1 MSKGQHGRV
10 ERVSIHF
17 NQLKTGSEVW
27 KCGEVKG
34 EYQQFHRK
42 RSTSPAVQTGVS
54 STSNQKKLCLNSQ
67 QRISLSP
74 DQLCR
79 VLATPCVLSNHQVFT
94 LHPWPPF
101 PLPPPF
107 WMRFS
112 TLSLPVASA
121 LCYFPTPCKWHW
133 PAGVNSH
140 SAEEMSQRFGVPNS
154 DGSSITKAAN
164 THYAP
169 ITGHHSP
176 NCNSIQ
182 SCRKAQSRMSGP
194 KSAEANLRGWAIG
207 KSNIARQQMR

>member
-1 MSKGQHGRV
+1 MWRGKKGNTSR
-10 ERVSIHF
+10 F
-17 NQLKTGSEVW
+17 TGSAASVPLFKQWQVW
-27 KCGEVKG
+27 SDK
-34 EYQQFHRK
+34 
-42 RSTSPAVQTGVS
+42 STSD
-54 STSNQKKLCLNSQ
+54 QKKLRLNSQ
-67 QRISLSP
+67 QRISWSP
-74 DQLCR
+74 GQLR
-79 VLATPCVLSNHQVFT
+79 RALATPCVLSNHQVFT

-140 SAEEMSQRFGVPNS
+140 SAEEMSQSFGVPNS

-194 KSAEANLRGWAIG
+194 KSAEANLRGWGIG
-207 KSNIARQQMR
+207 KSNIARQHMVFNHRAAPLEHKVFL

>member
-1 MSKGQHGRV
+1 MWRGP
-10 ERVSIHF
+10 F
-17 NQLKTGSEVW
+17 
-27 KCGEVKG
+27 
-34 EYQQFHRK
+34 K
-42 RSTSPAVQTGVS
+42 RGIPAVLQEAQHQS
-54 STSNQKKLCLNSQ
+54 RHSNKSLKWQKYLIPKEAPFKL
-67 QRISLSP
+67 SLSP

-112 TLSLPVASA
+112 TLSLPVVSA

-140 SAEEMSQRFGVPNS
+140 SAEEMSQSFGVPNS

-169 ITGHHSP
+169 ITGHHSL

-194 KSAEANLRGWAIG
+194 KSAEANLRGWGIG
-207 KSNIARQQMR
+207 KSNIARQHMR